1 MNVLIIPEDFRNDQ
15 YILKPLFSRLF
26 RTLGKPSVSV
36 RVCQEPLLGG
46 VGEALKSERMRE
58 IVERYEGEM
67 DIFILCIDRDG
78 DENRRQRL
86 NHLEAEFGT
95 GRAFFAENAWEEV
108 ETWVLA
114 GLSLPSGWR
123 WADVRA
129 EVGVKERYFE
139 KLADER
145 GVANARG
152 GGREP
157 FGKEASRRID
167 AIRRKCPEDF
177 DSLARRLETHVRN
190 TDP

>member
-36 RVCQEPLLGG
+36 RVCQEPLIGG
-46 VGEALKSERMRE
+46 VGEALKAERMRE
-58 IVERYEGEM
+58 IVERYGGEM
-67 DIFILCIDRDG
+67 DLFILCIDRDG
-78 DENRRQRL
+78 NTNRRQRL
-86 NHLEAEFGT
+86 DRLEAEFDNGQT
-95 GRAFFAENAWEEV
+95 FLAENAWEEI

-114 GLSLPSGWR
+114 GLRLPSEWR

-129 EVGVKERYFE
+129 EVDVKERYFE

-157 FGKEASRRID
+157 LGKEASRRID

-177 DSLARRLETHVRN
+177 DTLARRLETHVRN
-190 TDP
+190 AVP